1 MTIQTD
7 LTELTTFADWC
18 QNQDRLSDA
27 AKNMIEVLLREAGT
41 TDYEE
46 ATL

>member
-18 QNQDRLSDA
+18 QNQERISNA
-27 AKNMIEVLLREAGT
+27 AKNTIEVLLRSRNNG
-41 TDYEE
+41 
-46 ATL
+46 L